1 MAGEV
6 LLSAFV
12 LLSKFSS
19 NFIICAFNSPTA
31 GMLLRYS
38 QREWIGG
45 LLRQRVN
52 SSSNSAL
59 ISCRVFASPFSFLLK
74 GLSVCEN
81 FWLLVQALPQT
92 EHLPDLLP
100 YNLTSSKMGIGLFFL
115 C

>member
-1 MAGEV
+1 
-6 LLSAFV
+6 
-12 LLSKFSS
+12 
-19 NFIICAFNSPTA
+19 
-31 GMLLRYS
+31 MLKRYS

-59 ISCRVFASPFSFLLK
+59 ISCRVFASPILFLLN
-74 GLSVCEN
+74 GLIVCEN

-100 YNLTSSKMGIGLFFL
+100 YNLTSSKMGIGLFF
-115 C
+115 CVEKYANNPAPPAQPRYASRPA

>member
-1 MAGEV
+1 
-6 LLSAFV
+6 
-12 LLSKFSS
+12 
-19 NFIICAFNSPTA
+19 
-31 GMLLRYS
+31 MLLRYS

-59 ISCRVFASPFSFLLK
+59 ISCRVFASPILFLLN
-74 GLSVCEN
+74 GLIVCEN

-100 YNLTSSKMGIGLFFL
+100 YNLTSSRM
-115 C
+115 